1 MSKRSIKI
9 VVTGA
14 SGQLGQCLKSISTNW
29 NYAITFLDKQNL
41 DITSVEQVYDVLTTI
56 QPDIIINTAAYTQVD
71 LAEEESDRAH
81 QINAEAVNTITMF
94 CKENE
99 TKLIHISTDYVFDGE
114 GLEPYTEEQETNPK
128 TVYGASKLAGE
139 NSILDSNLAAF
150 WIIRTSW
157 LYSNYGKNFYKT
169 ILDLAAKNANLS
181 VVNDQWGSP
190 TRAEELADFILRY
203 IPQLTSETRGI
214 YHFSNSGSCTWF
226 DFAKAIL
233 NKHNSQTEITAVKS
247 SEFPTKARRPSYSVL
262 DNSKITKVFKYKFKN
277 WLDALG

>member
-71 LAEEESDRAH
+71 LAEEESDRAY
-81 QINAEAVNTITMF
+81 QINAEAVNTISRF

-114 GLEPYTEEQETNPK
+114 GLEPYTEEHETNPK

-139 NSILDSNLAAF
+139 NSTLDSDLAAF

-169 ILDLAAKNANLS
+169 ILDLAAKNTNLS

-203 IPQLTSETRGI
+203 IPQLSSETRGI

-233 NKHNSQTEITAVKS
+233 NKHNSQNEITAVKS

-262 DNSKITKVFKYKFKN
+262 DNSKITQVFKYKFKN